1 MNENYG
7 YGCNYILGQLKRFDI
22 YGISYD
28 NNLYDIISRDP
39 DYVIKTLLYTA
50 QGYFGTQNQYEV
62 IMYMLNGIKYFPSNI
77 AVPIR
82 QAISTNWEYIVTDD
96 FYRVLIANLNS
107 TIHPGTED
115 IEKMLMGLN
124 YDRIYE
130 IYEWDTN
137 FDNIKFILGF
147 LNSISYDMLNLY
159 TSGFFVDEYQLRTYL
174 IEEMNYETNNI
185 REVYIPH
192 SLYSRSLTNEIDDP
206 FKYIEFSTILYNI
219 IASGNI
225 DNLSNYIIDHMG
237 YIYNKYTGLS
247 FNEEPFK
254 DAIVTKMSAYIL
266 ELMYDLFESVIEY
279 LIVSP
284 NKSPISPL
292 YYEEHKLNVGK
303 AIRILTLPITETGV
317 YHVM

>member
-1 MNENYG
+1 
-7 YGCNYILGQLKRFDI
+7 
-22 YGISYD
+22 
-28 NNLYDIISRDP
+28 
-39 DYVIKTLLYTA
+39 
-50 QGYFGTQNQYEV
+50 
-62 IMYMLNGIKYFPSNI
+62 
-77 AVPIR
+77 
-82 QAISTNWEYIVTDD
+82 
-96 FYRVLIANLNS
+96 
-107 TIHPGTED
+107 
-115 IEKMLMGLN
+115 
-124 YDRIYE
+124 
-130 IYEWDTN
+130 
-137 FDNIKFILGF
+137 
-147 LNSISYDMLNLY
+147 
-159 TSGFFVDEYQLRTYL
+159 
-174 IEEMNYETNNI
+174 MNYETNNI

-237 YIYNKYTGLS
+237 YIYNKYAGLS